1 MIQTVNNIRTI
12 SSLALAAAFMA
23 SAAAAS
29 AQQSFYERFRAHNAH
44 MTDVQPTWM
53 GPMIQLDSRL
63 TQSARISFSNSYTPA
78 RTHTVNYGNYH
89 TVGLIFGDRVQ
100 LNLIAPPY
108 IQNNYAP
115 LRDGFGDTQVE
126 AKYRIASGNAQHGN
140 YAVTAKLTYN
150 APTASHQN
158 GAATTVLVPTLA
170 AGRAWGRFDVQTAL
184 GGVLPT
190 GKIALQGR
198 AVEWNTTAQVLAG
211 EHLWLDVEDNA
222 LFNRGGPFDGKT
234 QNFLTPAAFYTLRR
248 KEWKPTHAVVVLG
261 LGMQIATSRF
271 YFYNHNL
278 IPEVRI
284 LF

>member
-1 MIQTVNNIRTI
+1 MIQSVNNIRTI
-12 SSLALAAAFMA
+12 FSLALAAAFMA
-23 SAAAAS
+23 SAAAAT

-44 MTDVQPTWM
+44 MTGVQPTWM

-100 LNLIAPPY
+100 VNLIAPPY

-115 LRDGFGDTQVE
+115 QRDGFGDTQVE
-126 AKYRIASGNAQHGN
+126 TKYRIASGNAEHGN
-140 YAVTAKLTYN
+140 YALTAKLTYN
-150 APTASHQN
+150 APAASHQN

-190 GKIALQGR
+190 GKIAVQGR

-234 QNFLTPAAFYTLRR
+234 QNFLTPAAFYTVRR

>member
-1 MIQTVNNIRTI
+1 MIQSVNNIRTI
-12 SSLALAAAFMA
+12 FSLALAAAFMA
-23 SAAAAS
+23 SAAAAT

-44 MTDVQPTWM
+44 MTGVQPTWM

-63 TQSARISFSNSYTPA
+63 AQSARISFSNSYTPA

-89 TVGLIFGDRVQ
+89 TVSLIFGDRVQ
-100 LNLIAPPY
+100 VNLIAPPY

-115 LRDGFGDTQVE
+115 QRDGFGDTQVE
-126 AKYRIASGNAQHGN
+126 TKYRIASGNAEHGN
-140 YAVTAKLTYN
+140 YALTAKLTYN

-190 GKIALQGR
+190 GKIAVQGR

-234 QNFLTPAAFYTLRR
+234 QNFLTPAAFYTVRR

>member
-1 MIQTVNNIRTI
+1 MIQSVNNIRTI
-12 SSLALAAAFMA
+12 FSLALATAFMV
-23 SAAAAS
+23 SAAAAT

-44 MTDVQPTWM
+44 MTGVQPTWM

-63 TQSARISFSNSYTPA
+63 AQSARISFSNSYTPA

-100 LNLIAPPY
+100 VNLIAPPY

-115 LRDGFGDTQVE
+115 QRDGFGDTQVE
-126 AKYRIASGNAQHGN
+126 TKYRIASGNAEHGN
-140 YAVTAKLTYN
+140 YALTAKLTYN

-190 GKIALQGR
+190 AKIALQGR

-234 QNFLTPAAFYTLRR
+234 QNFLTPAAFYTVRR
-248 KEWKPTHAVVVLG
+248 REWKPTHAVVVLG

>member
-1 MIQTVNNIRTI
+1 
-12 SSLALAAAFMA
+12 LALAAAFMA
-23 SAAAAS
+23 SAAAAT

-44 MTDVQPTWM
+44 MTGVQPTWM

-100 LNLIAPPY
+100 VNLIAPPY

-115 LRDGFGDTQVE
+115 QRDGFGDAQVE
-126 AKYRIASGNAQHGN
+126 TKYRIASGNAEHGN
-140 YAVTAKLTYN
+140 YALTAKLTYN

-190 GKIALQGR
+190 GKIAVQGR

-234 QNFLTPAAFYTLRR
+234 QNFLTPAAFYTVRR

>member
-1 MIQTVNNIRTI
+1 MIQSVNNIRTI
-12 SSLALAAAFMA
+12 FSLALAAAFMV
-23 SAAAAS
+23 SAAAAT

-44 MTDVQPTWM
+44 MTGVQPTWM

-63 TQSARISFSNSYTPA
+63 AQSARISFSNSYTPA

-100 LNLIAPPY
+100 VNLIAPPY

-115 LRDGFGDTQVE
+115 QRDGFGDTQVE
-126 AKYRIASGNAQHGN
+126 TKYRIASGNAEHGN
-140 YAVTAKLTYN
+140 YALTAKLTYN

-190 GKIALQGR
+190 AKIALQGR

-234 QNFLTPAAFYTLRR
+234 QNFLTPAAFYTVRR

>member
-44 MTDVQPTWM
+44 MTGVQPTWM

-108 IQNNYAP
+108 IQNN
-115 LRDGFGDTQVE
+115 
-126 AKYRIASGNAQHGN
+126 
-140 YAVTAKLTYN
+140 
-150 APTASHQN
+150 
-158 GAATTVLVPTLA
+158 
-170 AGRAWGRFDVQTAL
+170 
-184 GGVLPT
+184 
-190 GKIALQGR
+190 
-198 AVEWNTTAQVLAG
+198 
-211 EHLWLDVEDNA
+211 
-222 LFNRGGPFDGKT
+222 
-234 QNFLTPAAFYTLRR
+234 
-248 KEWKPTHAVVVLG
+248 
-261 LGMQIATSRF
+261 
-271 YFYNHNL
+271 
-278 IPEVRI
+278 
-284 LF
+284 

>member
-1 MIQTVNNIRTI
+1 MIQTVNKINII
-12 SSLALAAAFMA
+12 SCFALTATFAA
-23 SAAAAS
+23 SACAAQ

-44 MTDVQPTWM
+44 MTEVQPTWM
-53 GPMIQLDSRL
+53 GPLIQLDSRL

-89 TVGLIFGDRVQ
+89 TVSLLFGDRVQ

-108 IQNNYAP
+108 IQNNSPAMK
-115 LRDGFGDTQVE
+115 DGFGDTQVE

-140 YAVTAKLTYN
+140 YALTAKLTYN

-190 GKIALQGR
+190 SKTAEQGR
-198 AVEWNTTAQVLAG
+198 GVEWNTTAQVLAG
-211 EHLWLDVEDNA
+211 EKLWLDVEDNA
-222 LFNRGGPFDGKT
+222 LFIRGGPFDCKT
-234 QNFLTPAAFYTLRR
+234 ENFLTPAAFYVLQR

-261 LGMQIATSRF
+261 LGMQIATSSF
-271 YFYNHNL
+271 HLYNHNL

>member
-1 MIQTVNNIRTI
+1 MIQSVNNIRTI
-12 SSLALAAAFMA
+12 FSLALAAAFMA
-23 SAAAAS
+23 SAAAAT

-44 MTDVQPTWM
+44 MTGVQPTWM

-100 LNLIAPPY
+100 VNLIAPPY

-115 LRDGFGDTQVE
+115 QRDGFGDTQVE
-126 AKYRIASGNAQHGN
+126 TKYRIASGNAEHGN
-140 YAVTAKLTYN
+140 YALTAKLTYN

-190 GKIALQGR
+190 GKIAVQGR

-234 QNFLTPAAFYTLRR
+234 QNFLTPAAFYTVRR

>member
-1 MIQTVNNIRTI
+1 
-12 SSLALAAAFMA
+12 
-23 SAAAAS
+23 
-29 AQQSFYERFRAHNAH
+29 
-44 MTDVQPTWM
+44 
-53 GPMIQLDSRL
+53 MIQLDSRL
-63 TQSARISFSNSYTPA
+63 AQSARISFSNSYTPA

-100 LNLIAPPY
+100 VNLIAPPY

-115 LRDGFGDTQVE
+115 QRDGFGDTQVE
-126 AKYRIASGNAQHGN
+126 TKYRIASGNAEHGN
-140 YAVTAKLTYN
+140 YALTAKLTYN

-190 GKIALQGR
+190 GKIAVQGR

>member
-1 MIQTVNNIRTI
+1 MIQSVNNIRTI
-12 SSLALAAAFMA
+12 FSLALAAAFMA
-23 SAAAAS
+23 SAAAAT

-44 MTDVQPTWM
+44 MTGVQPTWM

-100 LNLIAPPY
+100 VNLIAPPY

-115 LRDGFGDTQVE
+115 QRDGFGDAQVE
-126 AKYRIASGNAQHGN
+126 TKYRIASGNAEHGN
-140 YAVTAKLTYN
+140 YALTAKLTYN
-150 APTASHQN
+150 APAASHQN

-190 GKIALQGR
+190 GKIAVQGR

-234 QNFLTPAAFYTLRR
+234 QNFLTPAAFYTVRR

>member
-1 MIQTVNNIRTI
+1 MIQSVNNIRTI
-12 SSLALAAAFMA
+12 FSLALAAAFMV
-23 SAAAAS
+23 SAAAAT

-44 MTDVQPTWM
+44 MTGVQPTWM

-63 TQSARISFSNSYTPA
+63 AQSARISFSNSYTPA

-100 LNLIAPPY
+100 VNLIAPPY

-115 LRDGFGDTQVE
+115 QRDGFGDTQVE
-126 AKYRIASGNAQHGN
+126 TKYRIASGNAEHGN
-140 YAVTAKLTYN
+140 YALTAKLTYN

-190 GKIALQGR
+190 AKIALQGR

-234 QNFLTPAAFYTLRR
+234 QNFLTPAAFYTVRR
-248 KEWKPTHAVVVLG
+248 REWKPTHAVVVLG